1 MLAGRSARAAWIDAS
16 TSCAALSMSTDRSNW
31 MVMRVWFCVLCD
43 VISVTPAMVPRW
55 RSSGVATESATS
67 LGEPPGCV
75 ACTWITGKA
84 TLGSGATGS
93 LV

>member
-1 MLAGRSARAAWIDAS
+1 MLLGRSARAAWIAAS
-16 TSCAALSMSTDRSNW
+16 TSCAALSTLVDSSNW
-31 MVMRVWFCVLCD
+31 MVTRTWFCVLVD

-55 RSSGVATESATS
+55 RSSGVATVSAIS
-67 LGEPPGCV
+67 CGEPPACV